1 MKKRI
6 DKGRSFLILTIFM
19 LIFLGIPEH
28 AAAAKRMGSL
38 TIYYHGVTPQG
49 DQVVLSGAEFS
60 LHKVGEKEEN
70 EWKLQDVF
78 EASRVDLTD
87 MSSSGQRKAAEQLYK
102 FTVKEKLDGEIKTT
116 GSNGKVLFQN
126 LEEGMYLCIP
136 KGDVSYNN
144 GLFRSAPFLVF
155 IPEVDEKGNCLYD
168 VTVEPKN
175 EWVSDD
181 KIPEEQPEQNKDEMP
196 SKGENVQTGD
206 NTPFEQVIIVLAVS
220 LIIILC
226 VLFWKKYKKR
236 DEQEN
241 I

>member
-1 MKKRI
+1 MFSQEAFASEK
-6 DKGRSFLILTIFM
+6 T
-19 LIFLGIPEH
+19 
-28 AAAAKRMGSL
+28 GSL
-38 TIYYHGVTPQG
+38 MIYCHGVTPQG
-49 DQVVLSGAEFS
+49 NQVALSGAEFS
-60 LHKVGEKEEN
+60 LYKVGEKEEN
-70 EWKLQDVF
+70 EWKLQEAF
-78 EASRVDLTD
+78 EASRVDLKD

-102 FTVKEKLDGEIKTT
+102 FTVKEKLDGVIKTT

-220 LIIILC
+220 SIIILC
-226 VLFWKKYKKR
+226 FLFWK
-236 DEQEN
+236 N
-241 I
+241 IRKETSRKISKDTKQSIWCKEEDK